1 MSANFLSLPSELRNK
16 IYEQVLV
23 DQESIDPFTL
33 SYLRPLTPELLR
45 TNSTVCR
52 EASSLLYAQNH
63 FDFATCDFEFVV
75 SFVDQIDRNN
85 ANHIRHIRI
94 DFPDIPNL
102 GRHDVTLGNNSTR
115 ILAKIRSDCINLNT
129 LTTSLGSTN
138 AMALD
143 GLGNPDL
150 VVEALALVDAGFR
163 TISSLQMIIVEVYN
177 DELSVDIRR
186 KIESHGWT
194 ISITEQ
200 AEESDI
206 DRAFSDIE
214 DDGDRYDDDNGDYHY
229 DIDDD
234 SDFWRRAAD

>member
-23 DQESIDPFTL
+23 DQEYIDPFTL
-33 SYLRPLTPELLR
+33 SYLRLLTPELLR

-52 EASSLLYAQNH
+52 EASSLLYAQNR
-63 FDFATCDFEFVV
+63 FNFATCDSELVA
-75 SFVDQIDRNN
+75 SFVDQIGRNN

-102 GRHDVTLGNNSTR
+102 GRHDITPGDNSTR
-115 ILAKIRSDCINLNT
+115 ILAKIRSDCTNLST

-138 AMALD
+138 ALALD
-143 GLGNPDL
+143 ALGSPNL

-163 TISSLQMIIVEVYN
+163 TISSLQKIIVEVYN

-186 KIESHGWT
+186 KMEIYGW
-194 ISITEQ
+194 
-200 AEESDI
+200 
-206 DRAFSDIE
+206 
-214 DDGDRYDDDNGDYHY
+214 
-229 DIDDD
+229 
-234 SDFWRRAAD
+234 